1 MIVLSSTAKY
11 SRGSV
16 LIISLILLIVL
27 TMVVTTTLQ
36 TISMEE
42 KMAGNLRNHDLAF
55 QAAEAALREGET
67 ILSSKSQ
74 TEIAAL
80 GCNKDLDTI
89 DFRNDDWSNACV
101 YNSATL
107 VSVDQPP
114 RYYIEALNQVSTSL
128 LMGAGSSNCFFRI
141 TARGVGADNA
151 AQTILQSTFVNLC

>member
-1 MIVLSSTAKY
+1 MIPMSSTPKD
-11 SRGSV
+11 SRGSA

-27 TMVVTTTLQ
+27 TMVITTTMQ

-67 ILSSKSQ
+67 ILSTKSPA
-74 TEIAAL
+74 EINAL

-89 DFRNDDWSNACV
+89 DYHTDDWSNACE
-101 YNSATL
+101 YNSGTL